1 MQTNLDLTKFPVVGD
16 DYDLISIDLYKF
28 DPDGEQY
35 VAQFTYL
42 IVDDETETVNAGLI
56 QLTGITGD
64 SYVEIAEKLDFM
76 IQAGLFICPVSAVGT
91 VYDHDMNEIEE
102 INWNDLQETSEI
114 IIPTGTMLQ

>member
-64 SYVEIAEKLDFM
+64 SYVEIAKKLDFM

-102 INWNDLQETSEI
+102 INWNDLQEASEI